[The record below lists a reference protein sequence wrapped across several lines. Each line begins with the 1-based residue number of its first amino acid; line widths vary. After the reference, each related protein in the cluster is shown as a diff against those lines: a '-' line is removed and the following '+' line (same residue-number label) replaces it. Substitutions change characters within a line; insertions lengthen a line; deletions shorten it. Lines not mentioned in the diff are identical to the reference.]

1 MDRQVADVYY
11 TALLQHIGCVGFAHE
26 TAAAYGDEMAV
37 NAALRAWGR
46 GRNRR
51 RRDLS
56 AGGSRQRHC
65 EVGGETARRLGL
77 GEGVQRGLRDVVE
90 VWDGSAGA
98 RGLHGE
104 RDLARGAHQRPW
116 PRSHRS
122 SNEARRI
129 EAAEAAV
136 RGLAGSELDPE
147 VAAAFLERSAEI
159 LGEVGQADP
168 RDVVLA
174 IEPAPVRVVE
184 AGRLT
189 DVAGAIGDVADLKSA
204 HTLGH
209 STGVTALALAAG
221 ERLGLDTERL
231 ALLEI
236 AALLHDVGRVGISN
250 AIWERPGPLTRAEWE
265 QVRLHPTTRSA
276 SWPAPRPLSL
286 PRPSPGCITSAS
298 TGRDITA
305 APDRARFRS
314 KPASWRR
321 RTPSTR

>member
-1 MDRQVADVYY
+1 MGTRSPSPA
-11 TALLQHIGCVGFAHE
+11 TREFGRRF
-26 TAAAYGDEMAV
+26 AAAT
-37 NAALRAWGR
+37 
-46 GRNRR
+46 
-51 RRDLS
+51 
-56 AGGSRQRHC
+56 C

-98 RGLHGE
+98 RGLHGDE
-104 RDLARGAHQRPW
+104 ISLAARISAVAAVAALQHEARGV
-116 PRSHRS
+116 
-122 SNEARRI
+122 
-129 EAAEAAV
+129 EAAETAV

-147 VAAAFLERSAEI
+147 IAAAFLERSAEI

-209 STGVTALALAAG
+209 STGVTSLALAAG

-250 AIWERPGPLTRAEWE
+250 AIWERPGPLNARRVGAGSAA
-265 QVRLHPTTRSA
+265 RLPLGAHPGRLRS
-276 SWPAPRPLSL
+276 P
-286 PRPSPGCITSAS
+286 
-298 TGRDITA
+298 
-305 APDRARFRS
+305 
-314 KPASWRR
+314 
-321 RTPSTR
+321 